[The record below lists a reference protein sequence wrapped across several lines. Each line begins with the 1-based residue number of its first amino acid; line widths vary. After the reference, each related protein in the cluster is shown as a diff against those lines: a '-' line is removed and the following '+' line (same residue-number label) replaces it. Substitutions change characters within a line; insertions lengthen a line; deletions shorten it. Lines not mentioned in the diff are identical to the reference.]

1 MPVISIRIPQL
12 GEGLQ
17 EALLVEFLKKPG
29 EKIERDDPIYVME
42 TDKATTEVES
52 PYEGTL
58 VEWTIAPGSAVNIGA
73 AIGKID
79 VAEGIREIPVGH
91 GFMERAPSAAIA
103 GGGSSPGVLPR
114 PRIATAMLPPRTR
127 MYLKEKGLLDVADQI
142 PSSGK
147 KLMPADVDA
156 YLAGIASGT
165 TPANLY
171 VIEPLPKSQLILNYR
186 LARSAKGCIPVTV
199 ITDIDWT
206 FIESARA
213 NTGDATAP
221 SDFAIFCWAVVL
233 ALKEHPKFRSTL
245 NADGKSINV
254 FNNINLGVAVALPG
268 DEMVTAVV
276 RGADQL
282 TANDFFS
289 AFASQIRLARDGND
303 QADEL
308 TTISISNIG
317 SAGMRIGIPAIVAPA
332 VATLAIGESFA
343 HPVPQGNSFTFKTMV
358 TATLCFDHRIVNGIG
373 AAKFMNDVKS
383 KVESFEI

>member
-17 EALLVEFLKKPG
+17 EALLVEFLRKPG

-73 AIGKID
+73 VIGKIE
-79 VAEGIREIPVGH
+79 VAEGVREIPVGH
-91 GFMERAPSAAIA
+91 GLPDRTPTTTS
-103 GGGSSPGVLPR
+103 GGGLSTDAPPNQRNSTV
-114 PRIATAMLPPRTR
+114 MLPPRTR
-127 MYLKEKGLLDVADQI
+127 KYLREYGLLDIADQI

-147 KLMPADVDA
+147 KLMPADVDT
-156 YLAGIASGT
+156 YLARLASGAL
-165 TPANLY
+165 PANRY
-171 VIEPLPKSQLILNYR
+171 VIEPLPKSQVILNYR

-199 ITDIDWT
+199 ITDIDWS

-213 NTGDATAP
+213 NAGAALAP

-245 NADGKSINV
+245 NADGKSIKV
-254 FNNINLGVAVALPG
+254 FSNINLGVAVALPG

-276 RGADQL
+276 RGADHL
-282 TANDFFS
+282 TADDFFS
-289 AFASQIRLARDGND
+289 AFATQIKLARDGND

-343 HPVPQGNSFTFKTMV
+343 HPIPQGDSFTFKTMV